1 MLRRLIDI
9 LGAVFALVIF
19 GPLMVIAAVIIRLD
33 SPGGPIFRQ
42 RRVGL
47 GGKPF
52 VLYKFRTMR
61 EGTDPFA
68 PSPGSEADH
77 RLTKIGR
84 FLRERS
90 IDELPQLWN
99 VIEGTMSL
107 VGPRPL
113 YEKQAEKW
121 TARQRRRLEVR
132 PGLTGLAQ
140 VSGRGGLSHEEKLEI
155 DVQYVVT
162 RSLLLDLKILAITL
176 IRLFQ
181 RSDDI
186 YETSRDN

>member
-1 MLRRLIDI
+1 
-9 LGAVFALVIF
+9 
-19 GPLMVIAAVIIRLD
+19 
-33 SPGGPIFRQ
+33 
-42 RRVGL
+42 
-47 GGKPF
+47 
-52 VLYKFRTMR
+52 MR
-61 EGTDPFA
+61 AGSDPYA
-68 PSPGSEADH
+68 PSPGGEADH
-77 RLTKIGR
+77 RLTKVGR

-140 VSGRGGLSHEEKLEI
+140 VSGRGGLTHEEKLEI
-155 DVQYVVT
+155 DVQYIEKRCLV
-162 RSLLLDLKILAITL
+162 LDLKIFAITF
-176 IRLFQ
+176 IRIFR

-186 YETSRDN
+186 YETSRDQ